1 MRCGYPYDEAYGISE
16 ITKQLS
22 TVISLFVLS
31 GYCGDVVF
39 ISAYFRVLSWTT
51 VVIVNKGA
59 QHWFMP
65 RRAAVAALQAL
76 SSSEIAH
83 THCLPASQRYE
94 NVDAP

>member
-1 MRCGYPYDEAYGISE
+1 M
-16 ITKQLS
+16 L
-22 TVISLFVLS
+22 L
-31 GYCGDVVF
+31 GYCDDVVF
-39 ISAYFRVLSWTT
+39 IPAYFQVLTL
-51 VVIVNKGA
+51 VLAVIVNKGA

-83 THCLPASQRYE
+83 TLPASQRYE